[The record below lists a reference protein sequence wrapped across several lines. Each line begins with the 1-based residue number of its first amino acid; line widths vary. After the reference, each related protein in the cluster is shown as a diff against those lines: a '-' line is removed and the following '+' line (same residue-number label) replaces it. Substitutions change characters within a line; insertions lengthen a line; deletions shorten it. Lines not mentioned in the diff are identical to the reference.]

1 MNHIS
6 QRNKLEKQVSSY
18 VAFLKIANRS
28 QSVKLS
34 KEIAKLSSRIDTI
47 DQMPYPDQIKTLD
60 EHFETKQSKLNFK
73 TKENNAKEYLQMSNK
88 KRNPPE
94 KCKPIFGEAAESRR
108 KAIELA
114 SQHKDIKPIRYIL
127 KH

>member
-6 QRNKLEKQVSSY
+6 RRNKLDKQISSY
-18 VAFLKIANRS
+18 ADFMKSATRS
-28 QSVKLS
+28 QIIKLS
-34 KEIAKLSSRIDTI
+34 KEITNLSNRISEI
-47 DQMPYPDQIKTLD
+47 DSMPYLKQIEPIEDYLD
-60 EHFETKQSKLNFK
+60 EKPSKLNVQTIETK
-73 TKENNAKEYLQMSNK
+73 TDMSNK

-114 SQHKDIKPIRYIL
+114 SQHKDIKPIRYLL
-127 KH
+127 KN

>member
-6 QRNKLEKQVSSY
+6 QRNKLDKQISSY
-18 VAFLKIANRS
+18 VDFMKSATRS
-28 QSVKLS
+28 QIIKLS
-34 KEIAKLSSRIDTI
+34 KEITNISNRISEI
-47 DQMPYPDQIKTLD
+47 DSMPYLKQIEPIEDYLD
-60 EHFETKQSKLNFK
+60 EKPSKLNTQTIETK
-73 TKENNAKEYLQMSNK
+73 TDMSNK

>member
-1 MNHIS
+1 MNNIH
-6 QRNKLEKQVSSY
+6 QRNFFDKQISNY
-18 VAFLKIANRS
+18 VAFLKIATRS
-28 QSVKLS
+28 QAIKISKEIVKLS
-34 KEIAKLSSRIDTI
+34 NRISVIEDMGWLEQKKEVPT
-47 DQMPYPDQIKTLD
+47 Y
-60 EHFETKQSKLNFK
+60 FETKQSKLNFK
-73 TKENNAKEYLQMSNK
+73 TIETPTDMSNK

-127 KH
+127 KN

>member
-1 MNHIS
+1 MNNIH
-6 QRNKLEKQVSSY
+6 QRNFFDKQISNY
-18 VAFLKIANRS
+18 VAFLKIATRS
-28 QSVKLS
+28 QAIKISKEIVKLS
-34 KEIAKLSSRIDTI
+34 NRISVIEDMGWLEQKKEVPT
-47 DQMPYPDQIKTLD
+47 Y
-60 EHFETKQSKLNFK
+60 FETKQSKLNFK
-73 TKENNAKEYLQMSNK
+73 TIETPTDMSNK

>member
-1 MNHIS
+1 MNNIH
-6 QRNKLEKQVSSY
+6 QRNFFDKQISNY
-18 VAFLKIANRS
+18 VAFLKIATRS
-28 QSVKLS
+28 QAIKISKEIVKLS
-34 KEIAKLSSRIDTI
+34 NRISVIEDMGWLEQKKEVPT
-47 DQMPYPDQIKTLD
+47 Y
-60 EHFETKQSKLNFK
+60 FETKQSKLNFK
-73 TKENNAKEYLQMSNK
+73 TIETKTDMSNK

-127 KH
+127 KN

>member
-1 MNHIS
+1 MNNIH
-6 QRNKLEKQVSSY
+6 QRNFFDKQISNY
-18 VAFLKIANRS
+18 VAFLKIATRS
-28 QSVKLS
+28 QAIKISKEIVKLS
-34 KEIAKLSSRIDTI
+34 NRISVIEDMGWLEQKKEVPT
-47 DQMPYPDQIKTLD
+47 Y
-60 EHFETKQSKLNFK
+60 FETKQSKLNFK
-73 TKENNAKEYLQMSNK
+73 TIETKTDMSNK

>member
-47 DQMPYPDQIKTLD
+47 DQMPYSDQIKTLD

-73 TKENNAKEYLQMSNK
+73 TIETPTDMSKK
-88 KRNPPE
+88 KRNAPE
-94 KCKPIFGEAAESRR
+94 NCHPIHDEAKDSRNR
-108 KAIELA
+108 ALQLA
-114 SQHKDIKPIRYIL
+114 REHKDIKPIRYIL
-127 KH
+127 KN

>member
-6 QRNKLEKQVSSY
+6 RRNKLDKQISSY
-18 VAFLKIANRS
+18 ADFIKSATRS
-28 QSVKLS
+28 QIIKLS
-34 KEIAKLSSRIDTI
+34 KEITNLSNRISEI
-47 DQMPYPDQIKTLD
+47 DSMPYLKQIEPIEDYLD
-60 EHFETKQSKLNFK
+60 EKPSKLNTQTIETK
-73 TKENNAKEYLQMSNK
+73 TDMSNK

-108 KAIELA
+108 KALELA